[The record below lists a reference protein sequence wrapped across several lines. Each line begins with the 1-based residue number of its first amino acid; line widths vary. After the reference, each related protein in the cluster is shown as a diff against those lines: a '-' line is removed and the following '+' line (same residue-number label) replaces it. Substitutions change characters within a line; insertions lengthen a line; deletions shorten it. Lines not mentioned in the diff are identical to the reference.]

1 MDRRLTTTYVNSDL
15 VSVIASEM
23 ASGVEIAVER
33 WMAQIEASLEDTRL
47 TTLGRLNAVRDI
59 VDKYKQTTGKA
70 QLGRRTELRAS

>member
-1 MDRRLTTTYVNSDL
+1 MTTTYVNSDL

-33 WMAQIEASLEDTRL
+33 WMAQIEGSLEDTRL

-59 VDKYKQTTGKA
+59 VDKYKQNTGKTE
-70 QLGRRTELRAS
+70 LGRRTELRAS